1 MKKILAAAF
10 LFAMALQA
18 GAQSWTDALD
28 FSDNDYL
35 GTARS
40 VGMGNAMTAVGG
52 DLGSITFNPAGSAVA
67 SYSQFTITPG
77 LNFSTVTAQGS
88 LVDNE
93 TGELVGFEDKYRTR
107 FGRLGMP
114 NFGVMLAYDTRNRS
128 GLKRVTFGIVGNVT
142 RNYTNWL
149 RATGTNGNTTLAGSL
164 ASQAD
169 GYPSSVLSTFDQNE
183 VGWEVVTGYRSGI
196 FGDINGRYVGLTE
209 ALGPNGVENIGKIGQ
224 YYGLKRTGSKYDLL
238 MNFGL
243 DFNDR
248 FYLGANLGLVT
259 IDYRSDETRSEQALA
274 GVDYD
279 NGFESLRMRYALRDV
294 GSGVYM
300 KVGFIARPFDGFRIG
315 AAIQTPTYFDI
326 RETYQHEGRSIA
338 KREEMRESSPEDEW
352 LYRLRAPFRA
362 NVGVAYTI
370 AKMALLSADYEYTD
384 YSGMKFAPAYDDY
397 ANFDFS
403 AQNRDIKDF
412 TGPVHA
418 LRLGAEIKPSPE
430 LALRVGYN
438 VTTGAQYRKLSYDSY
453 EGALLPLGSQY
464 EREVGAVQTLTAQ
477 ERKDQLRTAVSFGIG
492 YSSPGSFF
500 ADFAIRFQ
508 YLPYENFTPY
518 YYYGYWSDYNGGQKY
533 ADGSD
538 PMCIMRNDVTPEIG
552 SQSALCNALLTL
564 GWRF

>member
-93 TGELVGFEDKYRTR
+93 TGDIFGFEDKYRTR
-107 FGRLGMP
+107 YGRMGLP
-114 NFGVMLAYDTRNRS
+114 NFGVMMAYDTRNRS
-128 GLKRVTFGIVGNVT
+128 GLKRVTFGVVGNVT

-149 RATGTNGNTTLAGSL
+149 RASGTNNRNTLAGSL

-169 GYPSSVLSTFDQNE
+169 GWSADVLSSFDQNN
-183 VGWEVVTGYRSGI
+183 VGWEVVTGYLSGI
-196 FGDINGRYVGLTE
+196 FGDINGKYVGLTE
-209 ALGPNGVENIGKIGQ
+209 ALGPEGPANMDNIGQ
-224 YYGLKRTGSKYDLL
+224 YYGLKRAGSKYDLL

-248 FYLGANLGLVT
+248 FYLGANFGLVT
-259 IDYRSDETRSEQALA
+259 IDYRSDETRYEEALPGISYA
-274 GVDYD
+274 
-279 NGFESLRMRYALRDV
+279 NGFESLRMRYSLRDV
-294 GSGVYM
+294 ASGIYM

-315 AAIQTPTYFDI
+315 AAIQTPTLFDI
-326 RETYQHEGRSIA
+326 RETYQHEGQSIA
-338 KREEMRESSPEDEW
+338 KHEEMRKSSPQDEW
-352 LYRLRAPFRA
+352 LYRLKAPFRA
-362 NVGVAYTI
+362 NVGIAYTI
-370 AKMALLSADYEYTD
+370 SKIALLSADYEYTD
-384 YSGMKFAPAYDDY
+384 FTGMKLSAAFDSDY
-397 ANFDFS
+397 YYDFS
-403 AQNRDIKDF
+403 DANLDIQDF

-418 LRLGAEIKPSPE
+418 LRVGGELKATPA

-438 VTTGAQYRKLSYDSY
+438 LTTGAQYNTLSDD
-453 EGALLPLGSQY
+453 GRVVALSND
-464 EREVGAVQTLTAQ
+464 ERIA
-477 ERKDQLRTAVSFGIG
+477 QLRTAVSFGLG

-508 YLPYENFTPY
+508 YLPNEYLTPY
-518 YYYGYWSDYNGGQKY
+518 WYYVRENGNLY
-533 ADGSD
+533 TDASV
-538 PMCIMRNDVTPEIG
+538 VTPEICG
-552 SQSALCNALLTL
+552 QSALCNALLTL